1 MRKEI
6 VLIRILGF
14 VFLAVGLFSLFC
26 IPAEFSS
33 FYAFMDGGRY
43 HYEGFGFGSLMF
55 TFIILN
61 AMVYL
66 LLALLGIPLG
76 IGNVMLKKWGYNM
89 SLAAFGTLLI
99 LGATLIIS
107 FLLSF
112 DLLRMLALN
121 QIMTILIFLFL
132 FSMVLPYFLIKFY
145 KKRSAEQLFK
155 SSDTESC
162 FEKQS
167 PEKLIILL
175 LNLLWIFVFYL
186 LVFLKGA
193 FPLFGEFIFQR
204 EGAYLL
210 STAIFILLVLTYLF
224 YIDKHY
230 AKYGMV
236 IYYVLLF
243 LTFALTFF
251 NNSTNSFSNL
261 LDLPIYETEI
271 MMPAFR
277 IPAGVN
283 LGFFFGTLI
292 IIQIYLMF
300 RVKMNNDQAV
310 LKR

>member
-1 MRKEI
+1 MQKKI
-6 VLIRILGF
+6 VLIKILGF

-26 IPAEFSS
+26 IPAEFTS

-55 TFIILN
+55 AFIILN

-66 LLALLGIPLG
+66 FLALLGIPLG
-76 IGNVMLKKWGYNM
+76 IGNVMLKKWGFNL

-107 FLLSF
+107 FLSSF
-112 DLLRMLALN
+112 DLLRMLTLY
-121 QIMTILIFLFL
+121 QILTILIFILLF
-132 FSMVLPYFLIKFY
+132 FIVLPYFLIKFY
-145 KKRSAEQLFK
+145 KKLSTEQLFK
-155 SSDTESC
+155 SSDTESY

-167 PEKLIILL
+167 PEKLIIIL
-175 LNLLWIFVFYL
+175 LNLFWIFVFYL
-186 LVFLKGA
+186 LIFLKGA
-193 FPLFGEFIFQR
+193 FPFFGEFIFQR

-224 YIDKHY
+224 YKDKHY
-230 AKYGMV
+230 TKYGMM

-243 LTFALTFF
+243 FTFALTFF
-251 NNSTNSFSNL
+251 NNSTNSFFNL
-261 LDLPIYETEI
+261 LGLPIYEIEKVV
-271 MMPAFR
+271 PAFR

-283 LGFFFGTLI
+283 LGFFFGILI
-292 IIQIYLMF
+292 FIQIYLMF
-300 RVKMNNDQAV
+300 RVKNNDNQVV